1 MGKIKALLLIG
12 MFTAFLGG
20 CARIDIVD
28 TGHSR
33 HAALVP
39 TVARDIVIYRSQRPQ
54 WPFEEMGLVS
64 VKGMSNIKFIYKD
77 LRQAASAKGA
87 HGVIDFDLESQEVTT
102 SSTST
107 SCTPQGACTT
117 STNYTTSIEYV
128 ASGTLILRSR
138 A

>member
-1 MGKIKALLLIG
+1 MTLN
-12 MFTAFLGG
+12 G
-20 CARIDIVD
+20 CARIEVVN
-28 TGHSR
+28 TGN
-33 HAALVP
+33 HAANTLAP
-39 TVARDIVIYRSQRPQ
+39 TVAKDVVIYRSQRPLWKYQ
-54 WPFEEMGLVS
+54 EIGLVS

-102 SSTST
+102 SSTTT

-138 A
+138 AWMKWKTNLHYLF